1 MFFEIPTSA
10 KPQTYTRVVQK
21 ESRERLY
28 YGWIIVAVTALVLIV
43 TAGVRSAP
51 GAFLLEMERDTGW
64 SKAVLSFATA
74 LGLVLFGLGGP
85 ISGTLMNRFGVKR
98 VTLASLVITAA
109 AMILSSRVST
119 TWQLDLFFGL
129 LSGLG
134 TGLVASVLGAT
145 VATRWFVKQRGLV
158 TGIFGASTSAGQLV
172 FFPLLTWLAVSIGW
186 RESAVILA
194 VIALVILV
202 PVIAFMRDDPSDLK
216 LRPYGSSE
224 DVPTAPPKPDPK
236 IMSRA
241 IRSMDFWLLAATFF
255 VCGATSNGLIGQH
268 FIPHAVDHGFTQ
280 PVAAGALALM
290 GAFNFVGTIAS
301 GWLTDRYDPRRLLM
315 IYYGFRGLS
324 LLFLPF
330 MHDGMGIVIF
340 AVLFGLDYIATV
352 PPTVALTADTFG
364 RRNVGVVYGWVFASH
379 QLGAATAAW
388 VTGIARDA
396 LGSYGLAFLVAGS
409 IAVAAALL
417 SLGIK
422 RSSPSVAA
430 ATD

>member
-1 MFFEIPTSA
+1 M
-10 KPQTYTRVVQK
+10 QTT
-21 ESRERLY
+21 SRERLY
-28 YGWIIVAVTALVLIV
+28 YGWVVVTVTALVLIT

-85 ISGTLMNRFGVKR
+85 ISGTLMNRFGVKCI
-98 VTLASLVITAA
+98 TLTSLVITAA

-119 TWQLDLFFGL
+119 IWQLDLFFGL

-202 PVIAFMRDDPSDLK
+202 PVITLMRDDPSDLK
-216 LRPYGSSE
+216 LTPYGSSE
-224 DVPTAPPKPDPK
+224 GMATTSPRPDPN

-241 IRSMDFWLLAATFF
+241 IRSVDFWLLAVTFF

-280 PVAAGALALM
+280 PVAAGALAMM
-290 GAFNFVGTIAS
+290 GVFNFIGTIAS
-301 GWLTDRYDPRRLLM
+301 GWLTDRYDPRKLLM
-315 IYYGFRGLS
+315 TYYGFRGLS
-324 LLFLPF
+324 LFFLPF

-340 AVLFGLDYIATV
+340 AVMFGLDYIATV

-364 RRNVGVVYGWVFASH
+364 RSNVGVVYGWVFASH

-396 LGSYGLAFLVAGS
+396 LGGYGLAFAVGGGIAIAG
-409 IAVAAALL
+409 ALL

-422 RSSPSVAA
+422 RSSLSVAT

>member
-1 MFFEIPTSA
+1 
-10 KPQTYTRVVQK
+10 VQK

-28 YGWIIVAVTALVLIV
+28 YGWVIVAITALVLIA

-98 VTLASLVITAA
+98 VTLTSLAVTAA

-186 RESAVILA
+186 RESAVILS
-194 VIALVILV
+194 VIALVVLL
-202 PVIAFMRDDPSDLK
+202 PVIVFMRDDPSDLK
-216 LRPYGSSE
+216 LKPYGSS
-224 DVPTAPPKPDPK
+224 DGVAITPPRPDPN

-241 IRSMDFWLLAATFF
+241 IRSVDFWLLAVTFF

-290 GAFNFVGTIAS
+290 GAFNFIGTIAS
-301 GWLTDRYDPRRLLM
+301 GWLTDRYDPRKLLM
-315 IYYGFRGLS
+315 TYYGFRGLS
-324 LLFLPF
+324 LFFLPF

-340 AVLFGLDYIATV
+340 AVMFGLDYIATV

-364 RRNVGVVYGWVFASH
+364 RHNVGVVYGWVFASH

-396 LGSYGLAFLVAGS
+396 LGGYGLAFAVGGGIAIAG
-409 IAVAAALL
+409 ALL

-422 RSSPSVAA
+422 RSSLSVAT